1 MRISQVLKSL
11 VELVDNPEP
20 EHALRAELAEG
31 MERNFQI
38 NNNKIKFFLEFTNNR
53 TQFNSKAATLARNQ
67 GGKR

>member
-31 MERNFQI
+31 IERNFQR
-38 NNNKIKFFLEFTNNR
+38 NNNKIKIFIR
-53 TQFNSKAATLARNQ
+53 IYK
-67 GGKR
+67 